1 VSSKK
6 STIVRLK
13 LAAIRT
19 AFGTLERVA
28 PDLGARWA
36 ERLWLSVPP
45 YRGKARPGVLPRGE
59 EFTVRVKDRTVVGT
73 AWGTGPVVYLV
84 HGRGGISA
92 QLHPFVAPLLA
103 TGHRVVTFD
112 ALSHGASD
120 PGFVS
125 PHHFTIP
132 EMASALSAVV
142 KQHGQPHAV
151 IAHSIGCASTFFALR
166 GGVRPSRLVFL
177 APMTQPTPYTTV
189 FAATLGFGERIRTRM
204 MARVAARVD
213 TPWDDFDMP
222 TQVTRIAPPP
232 LLTFHDPAD
241 TETRYADSVAIVRAW
256 PAAELVTVKELGH
269 WRLLRDQDT
278 ITRAVDFVSVK
289 ERQQPNQRTA

>member
-1 VSSKK
+1 M
-6 STIVRLK
+6 
-13 LAAIRT
+13 AAIRA

-45 YRGKARPGVLPRGE
+45 YRGKSRPGVLPRGE
-59 EFTVRVKDRTVVGT
+59 RFTVKVKDRTVVGT
-73 AWGTGPVVYLV
+73 AWGSGPVVYLV
-84 HGRGGISA
+84 HGRGGVSA

-103 TGHRVVTFD
+103 AGHRVVTFD

-120 PGFVS
+120 PGFVG
-125 PHHFTIP
+125 PRHFTIP
-132 EMASALSAVV
+132 EMASAFTAVV
-142 KQHGQPHAV
+142 AEHGQPHAV
-151 IAHSIGCASTFFALR
+151 IAHSLGCASVFYALR
-166 GGVRPSRLVFL
+166 DGVRPSRLVFL
-177 APMTQPTPYTTV
+177 APMTQPTPYTMV

-204 MARVAARVD
+204 MDRVATRVS

-232 LLTFHDPAD
+232 LLTVHDPAD
-241 TETRYADSVAIVRAW
+241 RETRYADSVAIAKVW
-256 PAAELVTVKELGH
+256 PESELVTVKELGH

-278 ITRAVDFVSVK
+278 ITRAVTFATVPTPSTK
-289 ERQQPNQRTA
+289 PSRPRAAAG

>member
-1 VSSKK
+1 M
-6 STIVRLK
+6 
-13 LAAIRT
+13 AGIRA

-36 ERLWLSVPP
+36 ERLWLAVPP
-45 YRGKARPGVLPRGE
+45 FRGKTRPGPRGE

-84 HGRGGISA
+84 HGRGGIAA

-103 TGHRVVTFD
+103 AGYRVVTFD

-125 PHHFTIP
+125 PRHFTIP
-132 EMASALSAVV
+132 EMADALVAVV
-142 KQHGQPHAV
+142 REHGEPHAV
-151 IAHSIGCASTFFALR
+151 IAHSLGCASTFFALR

-177 APMTQPTPYTTV
+177 APMAQPTPYTTV

-204 MARVAARVD
+204 MARIAARVA

-222 TQVTRIAPPP
+222 TQVARIAAPP
-232 LLTFHDPAD
+232 LLTVHDPAD
-241 TETRYADSVAIVRAW
+241 RETRYADSVALAETW
-256 PAAELVTVKELGH
+256 PDAELVTVKELGH

-278 ITRAVDFVSVK
+278 IARAVAFVTTPARATRAS
-289 ERQQPNQRTA
+289 

>member
-1 VSSKK
+1 MSPQK

-13 LAAIRT
+13 FAAVRA

-36 ERLWLSVPP
+36 ERLWLAVPP
-45 YRGKARPGVLPRGE
+45 YRGKSRPGLLPRGE
-59 EFTVRVKDRTVVGT
+59 EFTVRVKDRKVVGT

-84 HGRGGISA
+84 HGRGGIAA

-103 TGHRVVTFD
+103 TGHRVITFD

-125 PHHFTIP
+125 PRHFTIP
-132 EMASALSAVV
+132 EMASALTAVV
-142 KQHGQPHAV
+142 KEHGPPHAV
-151 IAHSIGCASTFFALR
+151 IAHSLGCASTFFALR
-166 GGVRPSRLVFL
+166 DGVRPSRLVFL

-189 FAATLGFGERIRTRM
+189 FAATLGFSERIRTRM
-204 MARVAARVD
+204 MARVAARVG

-232 LLTFHDPAD
+232 LLTVHDPAD
-241 TETRYADSVAIVRAW
+241 RETRYADSVAVTRAW
-256 PAAELVTVKELGH
+256 PGSELVTVRELGH

-278 ITRAVDFVSVK
+278 IARAVAFV
-289 ERQQPNQRTA
+289 TARVREEKAG